1 MALPVEEMAAF
12 PPGTTFAAGGS
23 MGSNAKPGMK
33 ERVDKLLVGQGLA
46 PSREKAQALI
56 LAGLVYLAEV
66 RVEKPGQLL
75 PVDAA
80 LSVRGKSCPYVSRG
94 GLKLEAAL
102 EAFGPPV
109 SGTVCA
115 DVGAS
120 TGGFTDCLLQ
130 HGAAKVYAVDV
141 GHGQLDAALRGD
153 PRVVCLEGVNAR
165 NLAEDFFPEPI
176 QLITV
181 DASFISLKL
190 ILPALRRSAPAACLL
205 ALVKPQFEAG
215 RREVAR
221 GRGVVRDPEV
231 RERALRDVCAAAAS
245 LGYTH
250 LGTLESPVR
259 GPKGNVEFFL
269 HLVPT
274 EGLAP

>member
-1 MALPVEEMAAF
+1 
-12 PPGTTFAAGGS
+12 
-23 MGSNAKPGMK
+23 MGSNARSGMK
-33 ERVDKLLVGQGLA
+33 ERADKLLVGQGLA

-56 LAGLVYLAEV
+56 LAGLVYLAEI

-75 PVDAA
+75 PVDVA
-80 LSVRGKSCPYVSRG
+80 LSVRGKACPYVSRG
-94 GLKLEAAL
+94 GLKLLAAL
-102 EAFGPPV
+102 EAWSPPV
-109 SGTVCA
+109 AGAVCA

-130 HGAAKVYAVDV
+130 HGAARVYALDV
-141 GHGQLDAALRGD
+141 GHGQLDASLRKD

-165 NLAEDFFPEPI
+165 NLARDFFPEPI
-176 QLITV
+176 ALVTV

-190 ILPALRRSAPAACLL
+190 ILPALRASAPRARVL

-221 GRGVVRDPEV
+221 GRGVVRDPGV
-231 RERALRDVCAAAAS
+231 RERALQEVCAAAAS

-250 LGTLESPVR
+250 LGTLESPVH

-274 EGLAP
+274 EGMSP

>member
-1 MALPVEEMAAF
+1 
-12 PPGTTFAAGGS
+12 
-23 MGSNAKPGMK
+23 MK
-33 ERVDKLLVGQGLA
+33 QRADKLLVEQGLA
-46 PSREKAQALI
+46 PSREKAQALV
-56 LAGLVYLAEV
+56 LAGLVYLGEV
-66 RVEKPGQLL
+66 RVEKPGHLL
-75 PVDAA
+75 PEGASLA
-80 LSVRGKSCPYVSRG
+80 VRGKACPYVSRG
-94 GLKLEAAL
+94 GLKLQAAL
-102 EAFGPPV
+102 EAFAPPL
-109 SGTVCA
+109 SGAVCA

-130 HGAAKVYAVDV
+130 HGASRVYALDV
-141 GHGQLDAALRGD
+141 GHGQLDQALRDD
-153 PRVVCLEGVNAR
+153 PRVVCMEGVNAR
-165 NLAEDFFPEPI
+165 NLGAGFFPEPVD
-176 QLITV
+176 LVTV

-190 ILPALRRSAPAACLL
+190 IFPALRASAPGARVL

-221 GRGVVRDPEV
+221 GRGVVKDPDV
-231 RERALRDVCAAAAS
+231 RERALEEVRAAAAA

-274 EGLAP
+274 EGQAP

>member
-1 MALPVEEMAAF
+1 
-12 PPGTTFAAGGS
+12 
-23 MGSNAKPGMK
+23 MK
-33 ERVDKLLVGQGLA
+33 ERADKLLVGQGLA

-75 PVDAA
+75 PADAA
-80 LSVRGKSCPYVSRG
+80 LAVRGKACPFVSRG
-94 GLKLEAAL
+94 GLKLQSAL
-102 EAFGPPV
+102 EAFAPPV
-109 SGTVCA
+109 AGTVCA

-130 HGAAKVYAVDV
+130 HGAAKVYALDV
-141 GHGQLDAALRGD
+141 GHGQLDATLRKD

-165 NLAEDFFPEPI
+165 NLAADFFPEPI
-176 QLITV
+176 GLVTV

-190 ILPALRRSAPAACLL
+190 ILPALRASAPAARVL

-215 RREVAR
+215 RREVSR
-221 GRGVVRDPEV
+221 GRGVVRDPVV
-231 RERALRDVCAAAAS
+231 RERALQEVCAAAAS

-269 HLVPT
+269 HLVPA
-274 EGLAP
+274 EGLTP